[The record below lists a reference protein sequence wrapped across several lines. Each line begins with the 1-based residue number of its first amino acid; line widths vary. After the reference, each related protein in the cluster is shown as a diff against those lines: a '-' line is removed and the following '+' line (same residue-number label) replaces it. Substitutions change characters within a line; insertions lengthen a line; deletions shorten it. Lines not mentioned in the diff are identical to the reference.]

1 MPLEVGGIPYYRTTE
16 AARRAGIS
24 RSTLLRWLSDERISI
39 PDRRDRNGWRLFSD
53 EDLVKLKEAV
63 EHVETKE

>member
-1 MPLEVGGIPYYRTTE
+1 
-16 AARRAGIS
+16 
-24 RSTLLRWLSDERISI
+24 LSDERVSL

-53 EDLVKLKEAV
+53 EDLSNLKEAV